1 MLLSELITELQYRV
15 EDDSDNSRF
24 PEDQKIDAI
33 NNAYY
38 TLLSIVDDKSLSK
51 FKLTET
57 SITLTLDNNTRYMY
71 YRFRGNIPLRIV
83 NAMTDGFTECKI
95 VSKDELFSK
104 SPSYKYGAL
113 VALCSKYTYGDA
125 TEVYCTPNTVSR
137 LKLWYIQEV
146 EGMRPTD
153 EYPINDSFKPILL
166 GLAESELF
174 RSDNAS
180 GRAKE
185 AYAEAI
191 NILQAQEGK

>member
-38 TLLSIVDDKSLSK
+38 TLLSIVDDRSLGK
-51 FKLTET
+51 FKLTK
-57 SITLTLDNNTRYMY
+57 ITAHLISDPDSGYKY
-71 YRFRGNIPLRIV
+71 YRFGGNSPLRIA
-83 NAMTDGFTECKI
+83 NAKANGRECKI

-104 SPSYKYGAL
+104 SPHYKYGPI
-113 VALCSKYTYGDA
+113 VAICGAYSTTYDYTIIYVA
-125 TEVYCTPNTVSR
+125 PISTTSIT
-137 LKLWYIQEV
+137 LWYTQEV
-146 EGMRPTD
+146 EGILVNRQ
-153 EYPINDSFKPILL
+153 YPIREQIKPILL
-166 GLAESELF
+166 GIAESELW
-174 RSDNAS
+174 RSDNDPT
-180 GRAKE
+180 RAKE